1 MQSRSRFSAAATI
14 PTSSE
19 GYNTQNE
26 FLPRPGLF
34 LAGTRVRPSAFPLR
48 PQLKKNAQGAVEAP
62 SRQPGKPAAG
72 LPICTCGKQKE
83 LLL

>member
-1 MQSRSRFSAAATI
+1 V
-14 PTSSE
+14 
-19 GYNTQNE
+19 
-26 FLPRPGLF
+26 
-34 LAGTRVRPSAFPLR
+34 AGTRVRPSAFPLR

-72 LPICTCGKQKE
+72 LPICTGKQKE

>member
-1 MQSRSRFSAAATI
+1 LADRLDGRPAQILDLSDSDKK
-14 PTSSE
+14 PSE
-19 GYNTQNE
+19 KIV
-26 FLPRPGLF
+26 
-34 LAGTRVRPSAFPLR
+34 AGTRDRPSAFPLR

-72 LPICTCGKQKE
+72 LPICTGKQKE

>member
-1 MQSRSRFSAAATI
+1 V
-14 PTSSE
+14 
-19 GYNTQNE
+19 
-26 FLPRPGLF
+26 
-34 LAGTRVRPSAFPLR
+34 AGTRVRPSAFPLR